1 MTPRYRIAPSGA
13 ATKRLRVIRPV
24 RVASQGVSRSVRA
37 SLADRAIVDPVE
49 GVLSMEEQT
58 MVVEIGEP
66 AVADLAVR
74 VETGVRIV
82 LTREGRPVAVVMG
95 MTALKELTDERELLR
110 RLALG
115 ELESAGREGDDL
127 EAVLEDCRLLLE
139 GN

>member
-1 MTPRYRIAPSGA
+1 MMTPRYRIAPSGA

-95 MTALKELTDERELLR
+95 MTALKELLR